1 MKNIDFQNK
10 TVIIRTDYNVPIQNG
25 NITSTLRID
34 SSLQTINHILKGNP
48 EKLIIISHLGRPKNN
63 ESELSLLPVK
73 KYLEKVLE
81 KNVGFSTFNDY
92 LSRSQASNSENIVL
106 LENIRYYPEETK
118 EIETTLE
125 FRRKL
130 TSLGDVFIN
139 DAFGCS
145 HRAHSSIVGVNCPE
159 RCCGFLVEKEKR
171 FLLDIFHGNDGDKK
185 EQEFKNENATTLI
198 LGGSKI
204 HDKIQLINNL
214 IPKVDYILIG
224 GGMAFTFLK
233 YFNNEIGNSLFD
245 EEGFR
250 LIPKIIQNAKKYNT
264 HLIYPTD
271 FICNDKFA
279 NGGNITHKDLT
290 TGIPEGFMGLDIGTK
305 TVDNFKTYIE
315 KSSKIIWNGPLGVF
329 ELDDYAE
336 GSRQIMDALSKSSAT
351 TVIGG
356 GDTASCCDKF
366 GLSHKMSHVSTGGG
380 AALELLEGKTLPGL
394 FL

>member
-1 MKNIDFQNK
+1 MLCQ
-10 TVIIRTDYNVPIQNG
+10 PI
-25 NITSTLRID
+25 
-34 SSLQTINHILKGNP
+34 
-48 EKLIIISHLGRPKNN
+48 
-63 ESELSLLPVK
+63 
-73 KYLEKVLE
+73 
-81 KNVGFSTFNDY
+81 GFSTFYDF
-92 LSRSQASNSENIVL
+92 LSRSESPISEKIVL

-118 EIETTLE
+118 ELETTPE

-145 HRAHSSIVGVNCPE
+145 HHCTLLYCGVNCPE

-171 FLLDIFHGNDGDKK
+171 FLLDIFDSDNGDKK
-185 EQEFKNENATTLI
+185 EPEFKNENATTLI

-233 YFNNEIGNSLFD
+233 YFNHEIGNSLFD
-245 EEGFR
+245 EEGFKM
-250 LIPKIIQNAKKYNT
+250 IPEIIESAKKHNT
-264 HLIYPTD
+264 YLIYPID

-279 NGGNITHKDLT
+279 NGGNIIRKDLK
-290 TGIPEGFMGLDIGTK
+290 TGIPDDFMGLDIGTK
-305 TVDNFKTYIE
+305 TVDNFRTYID
-315 KSSKIIWNGPLGVF
+315 KSNKIIWNGPLGVF

-336 GSRQIMDALSKSSAT
+336 GSRLIMDSLSRSEAT

-356 GDTASCCDKF
+356 GDTAACCDKF
-366 GLSHKMSHVSTGGG
+366 GLSDKMSHVSTGGG
-380 AALELLEGKTLPGL
+380 AALELLEGKQLPGL
-394 FL
+394 FSLSHF

>member
-1 MKNIDFQNK
+1 MNKIDFTNK
-10 TVIIRTDYNVPIQNG
+10 RVVLRTDYNVPIQEG

-34 SSLQTINHILKGNP
+34 SSLQTINHILNGNP
-48 EKLIIISHLGRPKNN
+48 EKLIIISHMGRPKNN
-63 ESELSLLPVK
+63 EPELSLLPVK

-81 KNVGFSTFNDY
+81 KNVGFLTLYDY
-92 LSRSQASNSENIVL
+92 LSRSEASNFEKIVL
-106 LENIRYYPEETK
+106 LENIRYHPEETK
-118 EIETTLE
+118 EIETTPE
-125 FRRKL
+125 FRRAL

-159 RCCGFLVEKEKR
+159 RYCGFLVEREKR
-171 FLLDIFHGNDGDKK
+171 FLLDIFDGNNT
-185 EQEFKNENATTLI
+185 ESTTILI

-250 LIPKIIQNAKKYNT
+250 LIPNIIQNAKKHNT

-336 GSRQIMDALSKSSAT
+336 GSRQIMVALSTSKAT

-356 GDTASCCDKF
+356 GDTAACCDKF
-366 GLSHKMSHVSTGGG
+366 GLSDKMSHVSTGGG
-380 AALELLEGKTLPGL
+380 AALELLEGKRLPGL

>member
-1 MKNIDFQNK
+1 M
-10 TVIIRTDYNVPIQNG
+10 
-25 NITSTLRID
+25 
-34 SSLQTINHILKGNP
+34 
-48 EKLIIISHLGRPKNN
+48 
-63 ESELSLLPVK
+63 
-73 KYLEKVLE
+73 
-81 KNVGFSTFNDY
+81 
-92 LSRSQASNSENIVL
+92 
-106 LENIRYYPEETK
+106 
-118 EIETTLE
+118 
-125 FRRKL
+125 
-130 TSLGDVFIN
+130 FIN

-159 RCCGFLVEKEKR
+159 RCCGFLVEREKR
-171 FLLDIFHGNDGDKK
+171 FLLDIFHCN
-185 EQEFKNENATTLI
+185 NTENTTTLI

-204 HDKIQLINNL
+204 HDKIQLINNV

-250 LIPKIIQNAKKYNT
+250 LIPEIIENAKKHNT

-279 NGGNITHKDLT
+279 NGGNIIHKDLT
-290 TGIPEGFMGLDIGTK
+290 TGIPQGFMGLDIGPK

-329 ELDDYAE
+329 ELDDYAK
-336 GSRQIMDALSKSSAT
+336 GSHQIMVALSRSKAT

-366 GLSHKMSHVSTGGG
+366 GLSDKMTHVSTGGG
-380 AALELLEGKTLPGL
+380 AALELLEGKRLQGFFFKQ
-394 FL
+394 FLEGIKK

>member
-1 MKNIDFQNK
+1 MNKIDFTNK
-10 TVIIRTDYNVPIQNG
+10 TVVLRTDYNVPIQEG

-34 SSLQTINHILKGNP
+34 SSLQTINHILNGNP
-48 EKLIIISHLGRPKNN
+48 EKLIIISHMGRPKNN
-63 ESELSLLPVK
+63 EPELSLLPVK
-73 KYLEKVLE
+73 KYLEKVLK
-81 KNVGFSTFNDY
+81 KNVGFSTFYDY
-92 LSRSQASNSENIVL
+92 LSRSESVISEKIVL

-118 EIETTLE
+118 ELETTPE
-125 FRRKL
+125 FRRAL

-159 RCCGFLVEKEKR
+159 RCYGFLVEREKR
-171 FLLDIFHGNDGDKK
+171 FLLDIFDGN
-185 EQEFKNENATTLI
+185 NTENATTLI

-250 LIPKIIQNAKKYNT
+250 LIPEIIENAKKHNT

-271 FICNDKFA
+271 FICNDNFA

-290 TGIPEGFMGLDIGTK
+290 TGIPQGFMGLDIGPK

-329 ELDDYAE
+329 ELEDYAG
-336 GSRQIMDALSKSSAT
+336 GSRQIMLTLSTSKAT

-356 GDTASCCDKF
+356 GDTAACCDKF
-366 GLSHKMSHVSTGGG
+366 GLSDKMSHVSTGGG
-380 AALELLEGKTLPGL
+380 AALELLEGKRMPGL
-394 FL
+394 FI

>member
-1 MKNIDFQNK
+1 MNKIDFTNK
-10 TVIIRTDYNVPIQNG
+10 TVVLRTDYNVPIQRG
-25 NITSTLRID
+25 NIKSTLRID
-34 SSLQTINHILKGNP
+34 SSLQTINHILNGNP
-48 EKLIIISHLGRPKNN
+48 EKLIIISHMGRPKNN
-63 ESELSLLPVK
+63 EPELSLLPVK

-81 KNVGFSTFNDY
+81 KNVGFSTFYDY
-92 LSRSQASNSENIVL
+92 LFRSESVISEKIVL

-118 EIETTLE
+118 ELETTPE

-159 RCCGFLVEKEKR
+159 RCCGFLVEREKR
-171 FLLDIFHGNDGDKK
+171 FLLDIFDGNNT
-185 EQEFKNENATTLI
+185 ESTTILI

-250 LIPKIIQNAKKYNT
+250 LIPNIIQNAKKHNT

-290 TGIPEGFMGLDIGTK
+290 TGIPEGFMGLDIGPK

-329 ELDDYAE
+329 ELDDYAK
-336 GSRQIMDALSKSSAT
+336 GSRQIMLALSTSKAT

-356 GDTASCCDKF
+356 GDTAACCDKF
-366 GLSHKMSHVSTGGG
+366 GLSDKMSHVSTGGG
-380 AALELLEGKTLPGL
+380 ATLELLEGKRLPGL

>member
-1 MKNIDFQNK
+1 MNKIDFTNK
-10 TVIIRTDYNVPIQNG
+10 TVILRTDYNVPIQHG

-34 SSLQTINHILKGNP
+34 SSLHTINHILNGNP
-48 EKLIIISHLGRPKNN
+48 EKLIIISHMGRPKNN
-63 ESELSLLPVK
+63 EPELSLLPVK

-81 KNVGFSTFNDY
+81 QNVGFLTLYDY
-92 LSRSQASNSENIVL
+92 LSKPETTITEKIVL

-118 EIETTLE
+118 EIETTPE

-145 HRAHSSIVGVNCPE
+145 HRPHSSIVGVNCPE
-159 RCCGFLVEKEKR
+159 RCCGFLVEREKR
-171 FLLDIFHGNDGDKK
+171 FLLDIFDCN
-185 EQEFKNENATTLI
+185 NTENATTLI

-233 YFNNEIGNSLFD
+233 YFNNEIGKSLFD

-250 LIPKIIQNAKKYNT
+250 LIPEIIENAKKHNT

-290 TGIPEGFMGLDIGTK
+290 TGIPQGFMGLDIGTK

-336 GSRQIMDALSKSSAT
+336 GSHQIMDALSRSKAI

-366 GLSHKMSHVSTGGG
+366 GLSDKMSHVSTGGG
-380 AALELLEGKTLPGL
+380 AALELLEGKRLPGL

>member
-10 TVIIRTDYNVPIQNG
+10 TVIIRTDYNVPIQHG

-34 SSLQTINHILKGNP
+34 SSLHTINHILNGNP
-48 EKLIIISHLGRPKNN
+48 EKLIIISHMGRPKNN
-63 ESELSLLPVK
+63 EPELSLLPVK

-81 KNVGFSTFNDY
+81 QNIGFLTLYDY
-92 LSRSQASNSENIVL
+92 LSKPETTITEKIVL

-118 EIETTLE
+118 EIETTPE

-145 HRAHSSIVGVNCPE
+145 HRPHSSIVGVNCPE
-159 RCCGFLVEKEKR
+159 RCCGFLVEREKR
-171 FLLDIFHGNDGDKK
+171 FLLDIFDCN
-185 EQEFKNENATTLI
+185 NTENATTLI

-233 YFNNEIGNSLFD
+233 YFNNEIGKSLFD

-250 LIPKIIQNAKKYNT
+250 LIPEIIENAKKHNT

-279 NGGNITHKDLT
+279 NAGNITHKDLT
-290 TGIPEGFMGLDIGTK
+290 TGIPQGFMGLDIGTK

-336 GSRQIMDALSKSSAT
+336 GSRKIMDALSRSKAI

-366 GLSHKMSHVSTGGG
+366 GLSDKMSHVSTGGG
-380 AALELLEGKTLPGL
+380 AALELLEGKRLPGL